1 MTTALMPM
9 PSHTR
14 LRMTSRG
21 RRVVLGVVSLPIAAA
36 VFFGVMGSGE
46 ALASRVA
53 SASAGEFSTVVVEP
67 GDSLWS
73 IALDVAPGSD
83 PRDVIDEIVR
93 LNALGSSSV
102 DVGQRIAIPVDFAS

>member
-14 LRMTSRG
+14 LRMTTRG
-21 RRVVLGVVSLPIAAA
+21 RRLVVGMISAPIAAA
-36 VFFGVMGSGE
+36 VFFGVVAGGE
-46 ALASRVA
+46 ALASRA
-53 SASAGEFSTVVVEP
+53 DSAPAGEFSTIVVEP

-73 IALDVAPGSD
+73 IAVDVAPGSD

-93 LNALGSSSV
+93 LNALNSSSV
-102 DVGQRIAIPVDFAS
+102 DAGQRISIPVDLAS